1 MRRYLID
8 TRIKKGYSQRKVARD
23 AGVSYQHYSMIEN
36 GERGGKVSF
45 LVIARIARVL
55 DIPLEELFIKEEA
68 YQESLDFKAE
78 RTKRSD
84 KTTNN

>member
-1 MRRYLID
+1 MRKYLIE

-23 AGVSYQHYSMIEN
+23 SGVSYQHYSKIEN

-55 DIPLEELFIKEEA
+55 DISLEDLYILEQA
-68 YQESLDFKAE
+68 YQDSLDFKAE
-78 RTKRSD
+78 KH
-84 KTTNN
+84 